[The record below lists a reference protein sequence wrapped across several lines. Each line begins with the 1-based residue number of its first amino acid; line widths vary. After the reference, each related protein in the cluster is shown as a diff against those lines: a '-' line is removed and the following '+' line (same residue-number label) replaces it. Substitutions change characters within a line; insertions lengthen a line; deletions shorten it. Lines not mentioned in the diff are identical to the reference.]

1 MEFFAP
7 TLVRVGALATVLA
20 PAAFWFTNPVDNAS
34 DTSWLFGTH

>member
-20 PAAFWFTNPVDNAS
+20 PAAWFTNPVDNAS